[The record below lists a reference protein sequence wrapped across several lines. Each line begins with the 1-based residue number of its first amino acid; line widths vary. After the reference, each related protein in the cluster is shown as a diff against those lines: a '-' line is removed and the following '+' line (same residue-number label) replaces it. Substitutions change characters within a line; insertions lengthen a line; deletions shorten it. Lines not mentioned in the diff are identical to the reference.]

1 MLLQLGFPKIAP
13 EEDKDE
19 EDKDMVDG
27 LSVDLED
34 YYHVEA
40 FAQQIPHSR
49 WSGFPSRVRQNTHR
63 TLALLERTGCRATFF
78 VLGWVAYSSVVVIF
92 KEQITR
98 GQGVGI
104 VLGLVATLFLLNVI
118 QIP

>member
-78 VLGWVAYSSVVVIF
+78 VLGWVAEREPELIR
-92 KEQITR
+92 E
-98 GQGVGI
+98 
-104 VLGLVATLFLLNVI
+104 VAEAGHEIACHSHLHRR
-118 QIP
+118 